1 MKNLFIEF
9 KDGSRYAYIIKNL
22 SLKDGTLY
30 FETDKVIFYFS
41 LSQIDNFSITLGYGK
56 E

>member
-9 KDGSRYAYIIKNL
+9 KDGGHYAYIIKNL

-30 FETDKVIFYFS
+30 FETDKDIFYFS
-41 LSQIDNFSITLGYGK
+41 LSQIDNFKLQ
-56 E
+56 